1 MALNCVIN
9 GKLAKQRI
17 FDKIWAQPA
26 AGDAGG
32 ALGAAL
38 SIWHLHLKKPR
49 IASAKGDA
57 MSGTF
62 LGPEFSEK
70 QIGKELNE
78 CGAVFQTIQEK
89 KLIDV
94 VVEAL
99 TAGKA
104 VGWMQGRMEFGPRA
118 LGNRSIIADPRS
130 PHTQRQLN
138 LKVKFRE
145 SFRPFAPSVLYENVN
160 DWFEFDNSSPY
171 MLFVANIQKSKKT
184 SDKCKGRKTF
194 RY

>member
-1 MALNCVIN
+1 MDLAASIQFVTEEIVTKIARNIANVTGDKNLCLAGGVALNCVIN

-130 PHTQRQLN
+130 PHYPATI
-138 LKVKFRE
+138 
-145 SFRPFAPSVLYENVN
+145 
-160 DWFEFDNSSPY
+160 EF
-171 MLFVANIQKSKKT
+171 KSKV
-184 SDKCKGRKTF
+184 
-194 RY
+194 